1 MIRILIVDDSMVITL
16 LLKAI
21 FEAETDMEVVGIATD
36 GEEAIRLVK
45 TLKPDLVTMDIRM
58 PKMDGI
64 EATRIIMRDAPCPIV
79 VVSAFVADV
88 VIGTNFNAIDAG
100 ALACV
105 TKPVATG
112 APDFTMIHRDL
123 IDTVRSMSKIKTVHR
138 RRTILKEKNV
148 DTKQPAP
155 PKLIQRSFELV
166 AIGASTGGPQAL
178 QMILSQISATFP
190 LPILLTQHMSNG
202 FVSGLVSWLQ
212 ETSRLPIELA
222 ANGGRLEPGH
232 VYIAPDGEHLGV
244 CRDTHGDLL
253 VSLNNGP
260 LVNGFRPSATP
271 MFQSVASVCNKSAI
285 GVILTG
291 MGKDGALGLLALHD
305 AGGYVIAQ
313 DEASSIVYGMP
324 AAAVECGAVDET
336 IPLNNMANF
345 LSVFAQPKKTA

>member
-36 GEEAIRLVK
+36 GEEAVRLVK
-45 TLKPDLVTMDIRM
+45 SLKPDLVTMDIRM

-64 EATRIIMRDAPCPIV
+64 EAIRLIMRDAPCPIV
-79 VVSAFVADV
+79 VVSSFVDDV
-88 VIGTNFNAIDAG
+88 AIGTNFTAIDAG

-112 APDFTMIHRDL
+112 APDFKMIHRDL
-123 IDTVRSMSKIKTVHR
+123 IDTVRSMSQIKTIHR
-138 RRTILKEKNV
+138 RHTIYKEKNV
-148 DTKQPAP
+148 DSNQLAP
-155 PKLIQRSFELV
+155 PTKVAKRSFELV

-178 QMILSQISATFP
+178 QKIFNQIVVSFP

-202 FVSGLVSWLQ
+202 FVSGLISWLG

-222 ANGGRLEPGH
+222 VHGNRLEPGH
-232 VYIAPDGEHLGV
+232 VYIAPDGQHLGV
-244 CRDTHGDLL
+244 NRDSAEHLL
-253 VSLNNGP
+253 VSLNDGP

-271 MFQSVASVCNKSAI
+271 MFKSVASVCNKAAI
-285 GVILTG
+285 GVMLTG
-291 MGKDGALGLLALHD
+291 MGKDGASGLLALHE
-305 AGGYVIAQ
+305 AGGYTIAQ

-324 AAAVECGAVDET
+324 AAAVEIGAVDET
-336 IPLNNMANF
+336 IELDNMADY
-345 LSVFAQPKKTA
+345 LLILTGSK